1 MSTFPTTSPS
11 GLASVASTTAGRA
24 SRNSSTRSAA
34 ALAAY
39 TSLTMAISSR
49 IGRYM
54 RLSMVMNTSN
64 PPRVSCPRVV
74 TVQVL
79 GRVSW
84 TGEAA
89 RGVKDRSVTAP
100 SYEQLAALVA
110 AQERIIAQLQARIA
124 EQDARIAEQ
133 DARIAE
139 LERQLA
145 TSSRNSSKPPSSDGL
160 DKPAPKSLRGR
171 SGRKPGGQPGRS
183 GRTLRQ
189 VAVPDEV
196 VIHEPGACADC
207 GNALSVEGRPVRIVR
222 RQVFD
227 IPTITVRVVEHRLVS
242 RPRAGGG
249 APAAAGP
256 AGGGAPVPYGA
267 HAAAIAVSLCLGQ
280 HLPVERTAG
289 LLADL
294 FGTPMAAGTV
304 AAWTTRAAAG
314 LAPFTAA
321 ARTALT
327 SAELVHADE
336 TGLRVAGRLHWLHV
350 ASSTR
355 FTALFCHRQ
364 RGKEAIDAAGV
375 LPHCTGTLVH
385 DAFAPYARYRSATHA
400 LCNAHLLR
408 ELIAVVDHHVA
419 HPPAGADTPAGWCW
433 ATQVIDALLALKAI
447 TDTGVLPSPEA
458 LTVHRRLIIP
468 AALTGACADIGPPGA
483 VGRRHR
489 ALARRIRR
497 RLEDYLRFATDLRVP
512 FDNNQAERDIR
523 MAKIKQKVSGCLR
536 TLAGAQDFAA
546 MRSYLSTATKHGRR
560 PFDVLTELT
569 SGNVWIPATT

>member
-1 MSTFPTTSPS
+1 
-11 GLASVASTTAGRA
+11 
-24 SRNSSTRSAA
+24 
-34 ALAAY
+34 
-39 TSLTMAISSR
+39 
-49 IGRYM
+49 
-54 RLSMVMNTSN
+54 
-64 PPRVSCPRVV
+64 
-74 TVQVL
+74 
-79 GRVSW
+79 
-84 TGEAA
+84 
-89 RGVKDRSVTAP
+89 VTAP

-110 AQERIIAQLQARIA
+110 AQERIIARLQARIA

-145 TSSRNSSKPPSSDGL
+145 ASSRNSSKPPSSDGL

-189 VAVPDEV
+189 VERPDEV
-196 VIHEPGACADC
+196 IVHEPGACADC

-227 IPTITVRVVEHRLVS
+227 IPQITVRVVEHRLVS
-242 RPRAGGG
+242 RRCACGVVT
-249 APAAAGP
+249 AAAGP
-256 AGGGAPVPYGA
+256 AGVGAPVQYGA
-267 HAAAIAVSLCLGQ
+267 HAAAIAVYLCLGQ

-289 LLADL
+289 LLAEL

-458 LTVHRRLIIP
+458 LTVHRRLIIS
-468 AALTGACADIGPPGA
+468 AALIGACADIGPPGA

-497 RLEDYLRFATDLRVP
+497 RLEDYLLFATDLRVP